1 MVDLKGEFL
10 WYLAH
15 QEELVKG
22 YNGKVLVIRNREV
35 VGSYDTESEALFG
48 AKALY
53 PLGTFII
60 QRCSPGETDTT
71 QRFSSRVSFGA

>member
-1 MVDLKGEFL
+1 M
-10 WYLAH
+10 
-15 QEELVKG
+15 
-22 YNGKVLVIRNREV
+22 IRNREV